1 LEHEGIH
8 GLTAAYALDALDE
21 QDELAYEEHLR
32 GCERCRDELAAL
44 TEAASSL
51 AYAVEAPAPPV
62 ALRERILEQAR
73 AERSNVIPLRA
84 RRWAAPVT
92 TVVAAAAAVVA
103 VAVGVWAFSL
113 RGDLDETREAL
124 ERERD
129 VAALVSRGDARSLA
143 LEGATGRLVVGN
155 EGEAAL
161 LVSDLDEA
169 PDARQYE
176 MWVIEDG
183 RPRSA
188 GTFEVED
195 GRAAVRLDREVPRGS
210 TFAVTLEPEE
220 GGTPGP
226 DGDVLFS
233 VVV

>member
-21 QDELAYEEHLR
+21 RDELEYEEHLR
-32 GCERCRDELAAL
+32 SCERCRDELAAL

-51 AYAVEAPAPPV
+51 AYAVETPAPPA
-62 ALRERILEQAR
+62 ALRGRILERAR
-73 AERSNVIPLRA
+73 AERSNVIPLRT

-92 TVVAAAAAVVA
+92 TAVAAVAAVVA
-103 VAVGVWAFSL
+103 VAVGLWAFSL
-113 RGDLDETREAL
+113 RSDLDETQEAL
-124 ERERD
+124 DRERD
-129 VAALVSRGDARSLA
+129 VAAVVSSGDARSLE
-143 LEGATGRLVVGN
+143 LSGAEGRLVVARDG
-155 EGEAAL
+155 GAAL
-161 LVSDLDEA
+161 LVSGLGEA

-176 MWVIEDG
+176 MWVIEGG

-195 GRAAVRLDREVPRGS
+195 GRAAVRLGREVSRGS
-210 TFAVTLEPEE
+210 TFAVTLEPDE

-233 VVV
+233 VTV